1 MGIEYVAIAIVG
13 GFILLAIIILAS
25 LGIAMRKSREI
36 EDYVND
42 MDLMSLIETAQL
54 RARVT
59 VLEDEVGKQAKK
71 QEDIYSCQIIKVDSD
86 SILGKT
92 LRELGEVA
100 TAAVEQFTKAPTGE
114 SK

>member
-13 GFILLAIIILAS
+13 GFILLAIFILAS

-59 VLEDEVGKQAKK
+59 VLEDEVGKQARG
-71 QEDIYSCQIIKVDSD
+71 QEDIDSCQLIKVDPD
-86 SILGKT
+86 STLGKT
-92 LRELGEVA
+92 LRGLGNAVVA
-100 TAAVEQFTKAPTGE
+100 AAERVTKAETGE
-114 SK
+114 NK

>member
-42 MDLMSLIETAQL
+42 IDLMNLIETAQL

-59 VLEDEVGKQAKK
+59 VLEDKIKKQARE
-71 QEDIYSCQIIKVDSD
+71 EDINSYQIIKVDPNST
-86 SILGKT
+86 LGKA
-92 LRELGEVA
+92 LRGIRNA
-100 TAAVEQFTKAPTGE
+100 MAAAVEHVTKAPTGE